1 LLYLSMDSPPSSN
14 SLNRLPSFPSDTQ
27 YTQTEP
33 DYLPSQNH
41 VKHFSNYKEWDNRL
55 LGDIKRT
62 INSTLKGFS
71 GSKTHRGMNPP
82 YQVKFTS
89 QNNQANALLGIQ
101 SNSTKDNEE
110 QNIKANPKG
119 FKFIDQSRTPKF
131 ALEIPV
137 DSMQDEDWDTG
148 ITAESERIPK
158 NFEKNLSF
166 GERRRRNSQSTNIT
180 MISND
185 GDCESVAPTSEY
197 GRKIPSQYSK
207 QNAKIT
213 PQDLEGSNEYEK
225 EILGLRQEL
234 VKKDIQMKGLVDLV
248 KMLEKELSKAKQRND
263 KEGEALDS
271 MRESISREL
280 QQIQESTN

>member
-1 LLYLSMDSPPSSN
+1 MDTPPSLN

-41 VKHFSNYKEWDNRL
+41 VKHFSNYNAWDNRL

-62 INSTLKGFS
+62 ISSSLKGMS
-71 GSKTHRGMNPP
+71 SSKTHRGTNPS
-82 YQVKFTS
+82 YQVKFTT
-89 QNNQANALLGIQ
+89 QNNALLGIP
-101 SNSTKDNEE
+101 SNSTKDNQD

-131 ALEIPV
+131 ALEIPI

-148 ITAESERIPK
+148 MTAESERIPK
-158 NFEKNLSF
+158 NYEKNHSF
-166 GERRRRNSQSTNIT
+166 GERRRKNSMSTNIT

-185 GDCESVAPTSEY
+185 GDCESLAPVSEY
-197 GRKIPSQYSK
+197 GRNVSDIRKTSQYSQ

-225 EILGLRQEL
+225 EILALRQEF
-234 VKKDIQMKGLVDLV
+234 VKKDVQMKGLVDLV

-280 QQIQESTN
+280 GQIQQSTN